1 MTGPPCRPTDP
12 KPNPNPTAMIEA
24 EILKLTTEQA
34 PLLAAAILVWI
45 AGMVLASHLMNR

>member
-1 MTGPPCRPTDP
+1 
-12 KPNPNPTAMIEA
+12 MIEA
-24 EILKLTTEQA
+24 EIMHWTTQQA